1 MGCSGCESRKINS
14 DVPKKEGNILTDKIR
29 DEFINND
36 EKQNQNTH
44 GNNILD
50 YQIIKTIGKGT
61 TAIVYKVRSLNTFW
75 DNQDQYFALKK
86 INKNRFRKF
95 STDERL

>member
-14 DVPKKEGNILTDKIR
+14 DVAKKEGNILTDKIR

-36 EKQNQNTH
+36 EKQNHNTH